1 MENVAEA
8 LKMAGAVM
16 LFVLALS
23 IIIFYFGEV
32 RLVSDTIL
40 NYKDR
45 ETVYIDGDL
54 YYKTSGTERIVSLE
68 TIIPSIFRAYLENY
82 KIVFEGIDE
91 NKPIYIIKDGNG
103 DDINKFCLDL
113 ETKQRVTLPDGT
125 ERTDFRNVVLADD
138 EQKAE
143 FLRVILYR
151 DFNVGMDTDKF
162 QKKYGIELGPEPLY
176 EQLKSATQITEY
188 LGIYYQDDNT
198 DKPEIMKT
206 EKRIITYK
214 IEY

>member
-1 MENVAEA
+1 MENAAQA
-8 LKMAGAVM
+8 LKVAGAVM

-23 IIIFYFGEV
+23 IIIFYFGKV

-45 ETVYIDGDL
+45 ETIYIEGDL
-54 YYKTSGTERIVSLE
+54 YYKTDVSVRTVSLE

-91 NKPIYIIKDGNG
+91 NEPIYEIKDGDNY
-103 DDINKFCLDL
+103 IPKFCLDL
-113 ETKQRVTLPDGT
+113 ETKQRVVLANGIETS
-125 ERTDFRNVVLADD
+125 EYKNVVLADN

-151 DFNVGMDTDKF
+151 DYKVGMNLDKF
-162 QKKYGIELGPEPLY
+162 QKKYGITLGPEPLY
-176 EQLKSATQITEY
+176 NQLKDATGITEY

-214 IEY
+214 IQY